1 MFGIILLYYSKT
13 VFTKTF
19 LETKNCFAF
28 KLRYFWRARWREKK
42 NPIRHFRNTK
52 WGTHWKW
59 NFKYAT
65 KTKSMLQIHI
75 HNIRTASKL
84 IPIIVDFLFP
94 KSNSNSCLFSN
105 FYYELCA
112 CPATSHFNNGFGI
125 MATIVKIQLLFHLPL
140 QCGKF
145 DFKRYRTIYYNNR
158 HTHFVPKSYGLKS
171 RHTCRNCSHIICVA
185 LSTRECDNVYD
196 TPNALKE
203 ITREFKSKNKK
214 SDKKKLK
221 WLWVL
226 WLLNTDLR
234 LFDSAVSIGISL
246 VLEFRCFFLEIFRHV
261 WKTNQVTIASSF
273 ALGSRVLYL
282 FLFDSCVFFGEE
294 QRFWKQKETN
304 PPMKLNLLFFHLSR

>member
-1 MFGIILLYYSKT
+1 MVCVFINPFFFFLKMSFRWKFFFFLVNFKIKNVFGIILLYYSKT

-52 WGTHWKW
+52 WGTHGKW

-112 CPATSHFNNGFGI
+112 CPVTSHFNNGFGI

-145 DFKRYRTIYYNNR
+145 DFKRKDT
-158 HTHFVPKSYGLKS
+158 
-171 RHTCRNCSHIICVA
+171 A
-185 LSTRECDNVYD
+185 LST
-196 TPNALKE
+196 
-203 ITREFKSKNKK
+203 IT
-214 SDKKKLK
+214 
-221 WLWVL
+221 
-226 WLLNTDLR
+226 
-234 LFDSAVSIGISL
+234 IGILILYPKLTDSRAGIL
-246 VLEFRCFFLEIFRHV
+246 VETVLISYV
-261 WKTNQVTIASSF
+261 WHWVPESVTMS
-273 ALGSRVLYL
+273 
-282 FLFDSCVFFGEE
+282 
-294 QRFWKQKETN
+294 TT
-304 PPMKLNLLFFHLSR
+304 PPMPWRKSHVNLKVKIRKVTRRN